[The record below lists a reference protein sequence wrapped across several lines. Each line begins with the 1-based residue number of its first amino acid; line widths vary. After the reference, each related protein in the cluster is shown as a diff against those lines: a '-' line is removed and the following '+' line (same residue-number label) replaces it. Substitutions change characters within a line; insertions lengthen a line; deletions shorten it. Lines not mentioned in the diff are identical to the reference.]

1 MHKRRTTV
9 NRRQISI
16 LGHKELG
23 ITFDKQMLGFD
34 IPWPYNDLFSDIPSK
49 PLTMLLRLPL

>member
-34 IPWPYNDLFSDIPSK
+34 IPWPYNDLFSDIPSS
-49 PLTMLLRLPL
+49 R